1 MQQPGKKREAWSERT
16 TADRASVDGQRNMD
30 NSEIRSNSV
39 ASPSIALLEEKRQQ
53 NLISPQGDNSA
64 SKK

>member
-1 MQQPGKKREAWSERT
+1 
-16 TADRASVDGQRNMD
+16 MD